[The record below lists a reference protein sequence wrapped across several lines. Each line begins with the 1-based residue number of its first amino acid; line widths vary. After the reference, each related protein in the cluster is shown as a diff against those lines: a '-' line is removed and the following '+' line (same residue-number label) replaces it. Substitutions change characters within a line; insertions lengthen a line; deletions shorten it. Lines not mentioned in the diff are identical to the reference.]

1 VERVPEDKAPTL
13 NDGLG
18 VRRLATDPLD
28 GTLVEVLEV
37 TPALAA
43 REGFEAALRTRA
55 GRLSNASIERL
66 AAVRRIER
74 DGGVLRVIA
83 DHVDGLRLPDLLR
96 EAQRGD
102 VMWPPEAAAA
112 LSAQIVRVVAALHG
126 TARLSHGAI
135 TPAHIVVSR
144 KGTVTL
150 TDGIFGP
157 GLELLNRN
165 RHHVWREFG
174 VALPPSAT
182 LPRFDQRSDVTALG
196 ATVLAVMLGRML
208 RPEEYPREI
217 ADLVTAVTF
226 GASRGKTGSEV
237 SALRMWLQQA
247 LCLHPRSMLATAVD
261 AECAFADVEG
271 PPMTRRAGTSALR
284 STLRRIYGD
293 TPAAAKVVSLAAA
306 WSQSGVVHSA
316 GRPPSGEHAADESA
330 LLIPEEPTRVR
341 RESLFRSVF
350 HNFSTN

>member
-1 VERVPEDKAPTL
+1 MERVPEDKARTL

-28 GTLVEVLEV
+28 GTLVEVLEI

-55 GRLSNASIERL
+55 GRLSNLSIERL

-83 DHVDGLRLPDLLR
+83 DHAPGLRLPDLLR

-102 VMWPPEAAAA
+102 VMWSPEAAAA

-157 GLELLNRN
+157 GLELLNSN

-174 VALPPSAT
+174 VALPPS
-182 LPRFDQRSDVTALG
+182 RQRISRSVARTAG
-196 ATVLAVMLGRML
+196 ARSCRARPASARRRGVPASGRVAN
-208 RPEEYPREI
+208 RR
-217 ADLVTAVTF
+217 
-226 GASRGKTGSEV
+226 
-237 SALRMWLQQA
+237 
-247 LCLHPRSMLATAVD
+247 C
-261 AECAFADVEG
+261 AESG
-271 PPMTRRAGTSALR
+271 RR
-284 STLRRIYGD
+284 
-293 TPAAAKVVSLAAA
+293 
-306 WSQSGVVHSA
+306 SGV
-316 GRPPSGEHAADESA
+316 
-330 LLIPEEPTRVR
+330 
-341 RESLFRSVF
+341 
-350 HNFSTN
+350 